1 MKVFFMPRTAT
12 EKITTYIITKEE
24 RIMKEGYDP
33 KSINRSILLRLLRD
47 RRVSLGEK
55 LKIVEPMR
63 GKSDEEK
70 ERTAANL
77 ILDLLSRDDQNP

>member
-1 MKVFFMPRTAT
+1 
-12 EKITTYIITKEE
+12 
-24 RIMKEGYDP
+24 MKEGYDP

-47 RRVSLGEK
+47 RRVSLDEK

-70 ERTAANL
+70 ERIAANL